1 VRRHCW
7 WLAAVVAILG
17 QPGFQ
22 ILHTGLQR
30 QVLFAQ
36 ALILGFELGNSVV
49 GRHVSMLNLH
59 PLSA

>member
-1 VRRHCW
+1 
-7 WLAAVVAILG
+7 VAILG

-22 ILHTGLQR
+22 ILHTGPQR

-36 ALILGFELGNSVV
+36 ALILGFEFGNSVV
-49 GRHVSMLNLH
+49 GRHVSMLHLH